1 MNYIKFPL
9 NHQNAGAV
17 VEITLQGVES
27 DVFLVDPSNLSNMES
42 GRSFNYQG
50 GHYKQ
55 SPVRLS
61 IPASGVWTVV
71 VVPGQGGQVR
81 ASVNVHSLGRSTA

>member
-1 MNYIKFPL
+1 MNYLKFPL
-9 NHQNAGAV
+9 NHQATGSV
-17 VEITLQGVES
+17 VEVTLQGVES
-27 DVFLVDPSNLSNMES
+27 DVFLVDPVNLSNMES
-42 GRSFNYQG
+42 GRSFRYHG

-61 IPASGVWTVV
+61 VPSSGLWTVV

-81 ASVNVHSLGRSTA
+81 ASVRVVSSGRGT